1 MTAVFLFHRDLR
13 VDDNTTLLRMLKE
26 CGRVVPVFVF
36 DNAQIDRK
44 RNAYFS
50 NAAVQF
56 MCESLADLDEQIVAR
71 GSRLHLFKGDTL
83 RVLKAIHAAHPL
95 KSIGWNKDWS
105 AFAKERDAKIAQW
118 AQSAGIQVYTDED
131 YYLTTEDQ
139 GLIEP
144 DGKPYKVLAAFWRW
158 FLKNHT
164 VPQPTRAPAAGG
176 RPCFEKLSIPA
187 LSTAELHQFY
197 EPIELL
203 AMHGGRKLGQE
214 RLKAFVAARL
224 PRYAH
229 DRNVPSVAGT
239 SGLSPYLKFGCVSI
253 REAYWAIRKAS
264 SADHPFLRELVFR
277 DFYAKIYAMDA
288 ALQRYPQKAL
298 AADLDRELHWLQ
310 PTATA
315 HAKAL
320 WTAWTTGTTGF
331 PLVDAGMRE
340 LLATGHQHNRVR
352 MLCASVLTK
361 YFWIDW
367 RDGAKFYY
375 THLVDADVFSNTAGW
390 GFSSSTGPD
399 AVPYFRAPFNP
410 FIQSKK
416 FDTDAAYIKQ
426 WVPEL
431 RDVAAKDI
439 HRWYEP
445 KVRAAAHTAAH
456 TVAHTVA
463 HTEYPDPVVDHTTA
477 SHEAVAAFKS
487 AAKRVKK

>member
-1 MTAVFLFHRDLR
+1 MAAVFLFHRDLR

-50 NAAVQF
+50 NPAVQF
-56 MCESLADLDEQIVAR
+56 MCESLADLNDQLAAHH
-71 GSRLHLFKGDTL
+71 GHLHMYKGDTL
-83 RVLKAIHAAHPL
+83 RVLKDIHATNPL

-105 AFAKERDAKIAQW
+105 AFAKERDARIAQW

-131 YYLTTEDQ
+131 YYLTAEDE
-139 GLIEP
+139 GLIE
-144 DGKPYKVLAAFWRW
+144 GKPYKVLAAFWRW
-158 FLKNHT
+158 FLKQGD
-164 VPQPTRAPAAGG
+164 VPPPVTRLPASSAAPFATITASNIAAVKIG
-176 RPCFEKLSIPA
+176 
-187 LSTAELHQFY
+187 ELQHLYQHQ
-197 EPIELL
+197 EQA
-203 AMHGGRKLGQE
+203 AMRGGRKQGLE
-214 RLKAFVAARL
+214 RLKAFVSARL
-224 PRYAH
+224 PRYAQ
-229 DRNVPSVAGT
+229 DRDIPSLPGT

-253 REAYWAIRKAS
+253 REAYWGARKAGG
-264 SADHPFLRELVFR
+264 ADHPFLRELVFR
-277 DFYAKIYAMDA
+277 DFYAKIYATDA

-298 AADLDRELHWLQ
+298 AAGLDHELHWLQ
-310 PTATA
+310 PTTGA

-352 MLCASVLTK
+352 MLCACVLTK

-367 RDGAKFYY
+367 RAGAKFYY
-375 THLVDADVFSNTAGW
+375 THLVDADIFSNTAGW

-416 FDTDAAYIKQ
+416 FDADAEYIKR

-431 RDVAAKDI
+431 RDVAARDI
-439 HRWYEP
+439 HRWSEP
-445 KVRAAAHTAAH
+445 AVREQYRGVAYPAPVVDQKLASKHALQAFRAAAA
-456 TVAHTVA
+456 
-463 HTEYPDPVVDHTTA
+463 
-477 SHEAVAAFKS
+477 
-487 AAKRVKK
+487 AAKK